1 MCSLMP
7 KSFQIES
14 TQDDIVLR
22 FSRKLVDA
30 SALSRL
36 LDYVELASLRESS
49 QLTPA
54 QAGELADEIDAA
66 VWEHVKDKYTG

>member
-1 MCSLMP
+1 MHGLMP